1 MLTIKNL
8 QSPEDSIFLTIIV
21 FSNNVSGILFEPSHC
36 RKILF
41 LLVMTHNKKNTHND
55 EWDSNHQDDA
65 EAHPNG
71 VVHFIIY
78 HKYQRAQAKTYYR
91 KNDTTNKF
99 PFPGNDKEG

>member
-1 MLTIKNL
+1 
-8 QSPEDSIFLTIIV
+8 
-21 FSNNVSGILFEPSHC
+21 
-36 RKILF
+36 
-41 LLVMTHNKKNTHND
+41 MTYNKKNTHNN
-55 EWDSNHQDDA
+55 EWNSNHQDYA

-78 HKYQRAQAKTYYR
+78 HKYKRAQGKTYYR